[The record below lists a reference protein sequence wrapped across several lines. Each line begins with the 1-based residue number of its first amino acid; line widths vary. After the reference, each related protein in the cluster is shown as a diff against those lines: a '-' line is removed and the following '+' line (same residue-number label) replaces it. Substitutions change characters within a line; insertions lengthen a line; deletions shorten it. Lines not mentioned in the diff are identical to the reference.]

1 MKYYLE
7 DVREVFKRTESSEN
21 GLSQSEA
28 ERRLEKYGKNKLAQA
43 KQKSLVRRFFEQLA
57 DPMIIIL
64 IVAAVISAVTTV
76 YEGKVSGSP
85 SFPTDTVIILA
96 VVLINAVLGV
106 LQESKAE
113 KAIEALQEMSAAT
126 SKVIREG
133 KIMTV
138 KSEDLTVGD
147 VVVLEAGDAVPA
159 DCRIFE
165 SASLKIEEAALTGES
180 VPVSKIISVLGAGDG
195 GDIPLNDSLSMRVKD
210 FPELSFFKGQTLIV
224 TDGTTLLGADDKAGV
239 AEIMTAAAWLLAHPE
254 IPHGKIR
261 IGFTPDEEIG
271 RGVDFFDVKRFGA
284 RFAYTVDGGFEGEL
298 EYENFNAASAR
309 IVVQGRNIHPG
320 YAKDKMINALQ
331 VACEINSLLP
341 AVQRPEH
348 TQDYEGFYHLVGLS
362 GTVEKA
368 SMEYIV
374 RDHSR
379 ELFEEKKRFLADA
392 VALLSRKYGE
402 GTILLTVKDQ
412 YYNMREQVEPYPEV
426 IGKAMQAMRE
436 AGVEPIVRPIRGGT
450 DGARLSYMGLPC
462 PNLFTGGMNFHGK
475 FEYCSLDTMGRA
487 VRTILNLA
495 RLWAE

>member
-1 MKYYLE
+1 M
-7 DVREVFKRTESSEN
+7 D
-21 GLSQSEA
+21 
-28 ERRLEKYGKNKLAQA
+28 
-43 KQKSLVRRFFEQLA
+43 
-57 DPMIIIL
+57 
-64 IVAAVISAVTTV
+64 
-76 YEGKVSGSP
+76 
-85 SFPTDTVIILA
+85 
-96 VVLINAVLGV
+96 
-106 LQESKAE
+106 
-113 KAIEALQEMSAAT
+113 
-126 SKVIREG
+126 
-133 KIMTV
+133 
-138 KSEDLTVGD
+138 
-147 VVVLEAGDAVPA
+147 
-159 DCRIFE
+159 
-165 SASLKIEEAALTGES
+165 SLKRVKTLQ
-180 VPVSKIISVLGAGDG
+180 ISVVAVAIVLLLRLFYIQVIDDSYKSNAANNVLRYTVQYPPRGEVYDRNGRFLVQSKEAYDLMA
-195 GDIPLNDSLSMRVKD
+195 IPR
-210 FPELSFFKGQTLIV
+210 
-224 TDGTTLLGADDKAGV
+224 
-239 AEIMTAAAWLLAHPE
+239 
-254 IPHGKIR
+254 
-261 IGFTPDEEIG
+261 EIG

-309 IVVQGRNIHPG
+309 IVLQGRNIHPG